1 MFRHVAGALVL
12 TAAAAY
18 PGPGAPGAET
28 KAPDAG
34 EFLRAAVYDGLAAD
48 GVSPDLARELATNP
62 DFIKGCK
69 ICETTHTALEQY
81 AKLAKAPAAKHGR
94 GLAAETVKKLRS
106 RDGEVRLPA
115 LRDLIN
121 RYMGFAYDRAGLPAT
136 QRAELEMQVKGMALQ
151 LKNPADGLPGGMPFC
166 PSCDGACRK
175 PPSVISQ

>member
-1 MFRHVAGALVL
+1 MFRHVAGVLVL
-12 TAAAAY
+12 TAAVAY

-69 ICETTHTALEQY
+69 ICEVTHTALEQY
-81 AKLAKAPAAKHGR
+81 AKLAKAPAAKPGR
-94 GLAAETVKKLRS
+94 GLAPETVKKLRS
-106 RDGEVRLPA
+106 KDSDVRLPA

-121 RYMGFAYDRAGLPAT
+121 RYMGFAYDRAGLPAA
-136 QRAELEMQVKGMALQ
+136 QRGDLEKQVKGMALQ
-151 LKNPADGLPGGMPFC
+151 LKNPAEGLPGGMPFC
-166 PSCDGACRK
+166 PSCDGACKQR
-175 PPSVISQ
+175 PAAIP